1 MTGPTEPP
9 PYKPTLFDRHGPAAG
24 DMLRAWAYGVTVFGL
39 CVGAFALAG
48 GGMSLISTLLAAA
61 AGVAVA
67 LMSQFLGNLAGGTWK
82 RFAVD
87 GTSTPYKEQY
97 SYQQSL
103 VMAGKLDEALES
115 FEAVI
120 AEAPENVDA
129 RMRAAE
135 LYARDKGDARRAAEL
150 FREIQRIP
158 GVSVGEDLYASNRLV
173 DLLIGP
179 LGEPARAL
187 VELRRLIDRYPS
199 VPAAGHARD
208 ALARLKQSLPPRD
221 E

>member
-1 MTGPTEPP
+1 
-9 PYKPTLFDRHGPAAG
+9 
-24 DMLRAWAYGVTVFGL
+24 
-39 CVGAFALAG
+39 
-48 GGMSLISTLLAAA
+48 
-61 AGVAVA
+61 
-67 LMSQFLGNLAGGTWK
+67 
-82 RFAVD
+82 VD